1 MLPTLLPAQTFDA
14 GIRHGILIRLQK
26 DGIGQGSMGFAS
38 GQTAAYEKILF
49 VRMHSNKLMYEIAA
63 CYHQYKTNDAN
74 IQNNV
79 FATQYSLHYDITYP
93 GLAYIFP
100 FLRNMRS
107 YAGVSAIPTVQII
120 KNEGNNIALWS
131 IKSGIHYTRII
142 PITRHINFSTQL
154 FYITGLTDRHQ
165 SLREGN
171 LRIGKSIGFNTSF
184 SIKL

>member
-1 MLPTLLPAQTFDA
+1 MQPTILPAQTFDA

-26 DGIGQGSMGFAS
+26 DGIGQGSIGFAS

-79 FATQYSLHYDITYP
+79 YAMQYSIHYDITYA

-100 FLRNMRS
+100 FLRKMRS

-120 KNEGNNIALWS
+120 KNEGNNIASWS

-142 PITRHINFSTQL
+142 PITHHINFSTQL